1 MGKRQA
7 LRADRLIRSPED
19 LNTETGAPRQKDPG
33 LDAIVTAHY

>member
-7 LRADRLIRSPED
+7 LRAVMRPPEG
-19 LNTETGAPRQKDPG
+19 LNNETGAPRQKDPG

>member
-7 LRADRLIRSPED
+7 LRECASSEG
-19 LNTETGAPRQKDPG
+19 LNNEPGAPRQKAPS